1 MSTKTS
7 LKKAIKIVGSKS
19 GLAKEL
25 GISYQ
30 SMDRWML
37 QNAMPCTDFNGETMY
52 SKKIEKL
59 TGGQVTIKDLLGWVP
74 LPQTDEWTGPQK

>member
-37 QNAMPCTDFNGETMY
+37 QNAMPATDYNGKTMY
-52 SKKIEKL
+52 SKKIQSL
-59 TGGQVTIKDLLGWVP
+59 TDGQVKIEDLCGFVP
-74 LPQTDEWTGPQK
+74 PPQA